1 LDQLYRKHPDDFV
14 AARHQLATDLRA
26 AANRDEADAVR
37 KLRRPSV
44 AAWLLNRTA
53 LEAPRDLQRF
63 DEASRQLQAAQS
75 AALEGR
81 DRGAGL
87 REAAARERDASRALV
102 DAAEKIAREA
112 GHPPSAR
119 ALELVRETL
128 RAAAADPELRERITR
143 GRLEREQSA
152 ATLGGAPSGPV
163 KRRTRSKNRREAT
176 EARRELKQLEREL
189 AAAGE
194 REDRLRDRIE
204 QVQKA
209 LHDEKARLADAK
221 KETADLRRRV
231 KAADRS
237 STGRATIVRAPRAQ
251 P

>member
-1 LDQLYRKHPDDFV
+1 
-14 AARHQLATDLRA
+14 
-26 AANRDEADAVR
+26 
-37 KLRRPSV
+37 
-44 AAWLLNRTA
+44 
-53 LEAPRDLQRF
+53 
-63 DEASRQLQAAQS
+63 RQLQGAPNAP
-75 AALEGR
+75 LEGR
-81 DRGAGL
+81 DREPGL

-102 DAAEKIAREA
+102 EAAEKIAGDA

-119 ALELVRETL
+119 ALDLVRETL
-128 RAAAADPELRERITR
+128 RAAGADPELRERIRR

-189 AAAGE
+189 ATAVE

-231 KAADRS
+231 KAAER
-237 STGRATIVRAPRAQ
+237 RARG
-251 P
+251 